1 MGRKPKAQKPQLEL
15 PLKMEEKNDEL
26 EQEYMR
32 FVEAELKKLETPEV
46 VFAVRERLGLEEVT
60 LDISGLDMME
70 LNLIEEPFKDV
81 KTRKERKPRKEPK
94 TPRQPKTPKVVKEV
108 TREYI
113 VDTSLNNIQCESV
126 SIASTPV
133 NVMEVYEGIT
143 FVITNMRQELKQM
156 GSCLAEIKKILAD
169 SLYK

>member
-1 MGRKPKAQKPQLEL
+1 
-15 PLKMEEKNDEL
+15 MEEKNDEL